1 MIINLIRSMR
11 NTAKRTDKNNLGH
24 CILLFEAA
32 NEIERLQ
39 KKLSVAETRSNQTT
53 RCKNNPFVFGK
64 VLSLFNSQEEIGYA
78 VIYQRRTR
86 AVHHCDNPRNY
97 QRGP

>member
-39 KKLSVAETRSNQTT
+39 KKLSIAETRSNQTNRSKIT
-53 RCKNNPFVFGK
+53 P
-64 VLSLFNSQEEIGYA
+64 LSLVRSYPFLIH
-78 VIYQRRTR
+78 RRR
-86 AVHHCDNPRNY
+86 
-97 QRGP
+97 